1 VATKVREVPTGRPA
15 GGLVRF
21 SQEAWQELSKVTW
34 PTRETV
40 IRFTVLVLLI
50 SAGIAAYIFVVD
62 NAFTLTI
69 TRGLLGAPTATP
81 VPAGP

>member
-1 VATKVREVPTGRPA
+1 MSDVVRTRQA
-15 GGLVRF
+15 GGFVRF
-21 SQEAWQELSKVTW
+21 TQEAWQELSKVTW

-50 SAGIAAYIFVVD
+50 SAIIAGYIFLVD

-69 TRGLLGAPTATP
+69 TRGILGSPEPTPAP
-81 VPAGP
+81 GP

>member
-1 VATKVREVPTGRPA
+1 MATIERSQ

-21 SQEAWQELSKVTW
+21 AQEAWQELSKVTW

-40 IRFTVLVLLI
+40 IRFTVLVILI
-50 SAGIAAYIFVVD
+50 SAGIAAYIFLVD

-69 TRGLLGAPTATP
+69 TKGILGAPTTTP
-81 VPAGP
+81 APVTQ